1 MVLINSKEL
10 YNSNTQYL
18 HHSVAVWIKTVNTVL
33 KKQIS
38 DFFSNLFFVDYN
50 LSCFMNNIEH
60 ITHNIF
66 VKVKSGCK
74 EPLQEQKASFVF
86 LTIN

>member
-18 HHSVAVWIKTVNTVL
+18 HHSVAVWSKDCKVL

-50 LSCFMNNIEH
+50 LSCFMNNIERF
-60 ITHNIF
+60 THNIF
-66 VKVKSGCK
+66 VKVKSGRK